1 MPQGR
6 RSGFHATGRGTALT
20 YIGDTGGFGAN
31 GRFSA
36 NGLVTSDRDEFIA
49 WVPACA
55 APVPISPESCVNA
68 LCCWLGDRNE
78 SRLANAGGSVPPFLT
93 KVSMEIANGR
103 WLPVAEDGSTDE
115 AEAAVVVHVVMTL
128 VSNLTAPVCA
138 KASPQII

>member
-6 RSGFHATGRGTALT
+6 GSGFHATGRGTALT

-36 NGLVTSDRDEFIA
+36 NGLVTSDRNEFIA

-55 APVPISPESCVNA
+55 GLVPTSPESCVNA
-68 LCCWLGDRNE
+68 LCSWPGDRNE

-93 KVSMEIANGR
+93 KA
-103 WLPVAEDGSTDE
+103 STE
-115 AEAAVVVHVVMTL
+115 FA
-128 VSNLTAPVCA
+128 TAR
-138 KASPQII
+138 